1 AAVPRDRAD
10 SDSDGKTQDAE
21 RLGVRQE
28 RTITAR
34 AVKAH
39 SPLTGAARRRS
50 KTPTATVRTG
60 KQDEGTIRS
69 RRRTAGQTCNRTGTA
84 QTVRRGGK
92 TAFSYL
98 GDNVKLVREGK
109 ESRRQY
115 EGSVRR
121 DQGPLATETASA
133 GASGLRLVRLGRDK
147 TDIDQPRAGAN
158 QARSARSRRGRSQCV
173 NTRILRSQGA
183 RRVRLDATD
192 LIFLSFL
199 QGLKMQ
205 GAGLTAARSAR
216 QSIRPARS
224 GRRHGE
230 HVRPNGLLGRQGTGR
245 LGQGHGRMA
254 PKLRWFKT
262 RRTPG
267 TAQRVRRGGET
278 TAGDLTAA
286 KAKPPQTENGGRRYE
301 GQSKGRSARNQ
312 VRDVLETAWPV
323 RRDEDAVQLSGRT
336 QRYKGMTEQGEL
348 GQIYSSTDLLFFSLL
363 QNLKVTGKARETTVA
378 AQRAGAARRSTTRS
392 GTGRWQLRR
401 PSVAASRRGI
411 ENGKTNVNRPKDLK
425 VTGTGLSDSEGKA
438 QDDSVKDTGGRH
450 LMSGTSTPAGQR
462 GRRRRPVEAA
472 RRRPEIPR
480 RKPSWYEKRSK
491 KDFDTKDRCGG
502 PRSATHR
509 GNLG

>member
-1 AAVPRDRAD
+1 
-10 SDSDGKTQDAE
+10 
-21 RLGVRQE
+21 
-28 RTITAR
+28 
-34 AVKAH
+34 
-39 SPLTGAARRRS
+39 
-50 KTPTATVRTG
+50 
-60 KQDEGTIRS
+60 
-69 RRRTAGQTCNRTGTA
+69 
-84 QTVRRGGK
+84 
-92 TAFSYL
+92 
-98 GDNVKLVREGK
+98 
-109 ESRRQY
+109 
-115 EGSVRR
+115 
-121 DQGPLATETASA
+121 
-133 GASGLRLVRLGRDK
+133 
-147 TDIDQPRAGAN
+147 
-158 QARSARSRRGRSQCV
+158 
-173 NTRILRSQGA
+173 
-183 RRVRLDATD
+183 
-192 LIFLSFL
+192 
-199 QGLKMQ
+199 MQ

-254 PKLRWFKT
+254 PKT

-363 QNLKVTGKARETTVA
+363 QNLKVTGVNTEGKARETTVA

-450 LMSGTSTPAGQR
+450 LMTTGTAQT
-462 GRRRRPVEAA
+462 A
-472 RRRPEIPR
+472 RRGGKTTAGDPTAKAKVSTIETQPR
-480 RKPSWYEKRSK
+480 VFFTSSRGIDPTDTLLPASLPSWIGAG
-491 KDFDTKDRCGG
+491 DQG
-502 PRSATHR
+502 PQPTEATW
-509 GNLG
+509 G